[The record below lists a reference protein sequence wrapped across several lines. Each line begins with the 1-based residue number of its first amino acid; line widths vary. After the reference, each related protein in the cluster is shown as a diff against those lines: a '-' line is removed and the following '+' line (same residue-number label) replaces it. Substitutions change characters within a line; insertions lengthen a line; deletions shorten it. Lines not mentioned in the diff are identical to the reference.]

1 VNIIKRRRLD
11 AEVPTTV
18 DLPTLI
24 RLVVR
29 HFRHV
34 HGLATWRDVA
44 KAVLEAKKPREASR
58 PEGNDIGVKLL
69 RHSGEATQLV
79 RLVVHRLMDVGLRGL
94 GKFTG
99 AVFAMVTLVAPLTP
113 WHT

>member
-1 VNIIKRRRLD
+1 LLRRRLD
-11 AEVPTTV
+11 AEIPIAV

-29 HFRHV
+29 RFRV
-34 HGLATWRDVA
+34 HGLAAWRDVA

-69 RHSGEATQLV
+69 RHSGEVTQLV
-79 RLVVHRLMDVGLRGL
+79 RLVHGLMDVGLRGL

-99 AVFAMVTLVAPLTP
+99 AVFVMVTLVAPLTP